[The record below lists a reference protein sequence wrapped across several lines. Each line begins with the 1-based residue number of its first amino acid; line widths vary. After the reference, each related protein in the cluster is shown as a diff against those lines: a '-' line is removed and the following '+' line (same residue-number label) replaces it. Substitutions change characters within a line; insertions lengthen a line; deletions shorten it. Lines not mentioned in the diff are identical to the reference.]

1 MERHFSEPACFFLND
16 AALNHFIIDGYF
28 SKDNQYVVYSQT
40 LLNKILEDDDED
52 CVINDEEIIA
62 ITDIFRNVE
71 EKLKEHLTGEL
82 RIQFMELMQI
92 VSVGDRAQRTN
103 KFKLYLKSFL
113 MMHPYFPATGRNY
126 AKNVRIFI
134 RYVSLKR
141 N

>member
-1 MERHFSEPACFFLND
+1 MLNGKEFYRGSMFFLID

-40 LLNKILEDDDED
+40 LLNKTMEDEDED

-62 ITDIFRNVE
+62 ITDIFRNVV
-71 EKLKEHLTGEL
+71 EKLKENLTGEL

-103 KFKLYLKSFL
+103 KFKLYL
-113 MMHPYFPATGRNY
+113 
-126 AKNVRIFI
+126 
-134 RYVSLKR
+134 
-141 N
+141 